1 MSDKIKDA
9 IRMMSK
15 ETLVQTFQATVKSV
29 DEEKGLCDV
38 VSERSGLETF
48 DVMLTLN
55 PESSIAVPEVNSRVI
70 VGIIENMPTH
80 TFIISIEKIAKYK
93 FVFSDSVMFNG
104 DSYGGLVVAGE
115 LRKELNKSKNR
126 IDNIISILKN
136 TITAVSLYP
145 NPAWS
150 ATILPLLES
159 LVSENYENNDIEN
172 KKLRHGE

>member
-1 MSDKIKDA
+1 
-9 IRMMSK
+9 MMSK
-15 ETLVQTFQATVKSV
+15 EPLIQTFKATVKSV

-48 DVMLTLN
+48 DVILTLN
-55 PESSIAVPEVNSRVI
+55 SESSIAIPELNSRVI

-80 TFIISIEKIAKYK
+80 TFVVSIEKIAKYK
-93 FVFSDSVMFNG
+93 FVFSDSAMFNS
-104 DSYGGLVVAGE
+104 DSFGGFVVAGE

-126 IDNIISILKN
+126 IDKIISILKS

-159 LVSENYENNDIEN
+159 LAAENYENADIEN
-172 KKLRHGE
+172 KKLKHGE